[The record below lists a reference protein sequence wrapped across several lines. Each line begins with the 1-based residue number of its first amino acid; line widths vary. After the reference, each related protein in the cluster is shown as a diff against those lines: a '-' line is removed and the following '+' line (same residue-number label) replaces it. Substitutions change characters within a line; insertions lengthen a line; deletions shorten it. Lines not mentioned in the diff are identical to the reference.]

1 MNSEFTI
8 KSKES
13 FYMNAFDKNKESEL
27 ITELNSIINATII
40 NKQSDLTELLTTD
53 DKKLN
58 VPSDNIV
65 GEIGDSVQF
74 EVIESS
80 KNKLNLKQINN
91 KKEFEVSKNK
101 KNNQNKQLFK
111 KSDLIEQPK
120 DFNEIIKD
128 TIEEKQKLSSIK
140 RKLSYC
146 TNNVNSSAI
155 AQLTAEG
162 ISVSKV
168 DLTTLTNSIKNV
180 KENQDLNFS
189 TNEIDENTS
198 KEDNKTKIVKALKRN
213 DMPTT
218 KNNVDNL
225 DLLLEKSNDLK
236 NLNNDQIISILK
248 NNNTLTI
255 QNIYK
260 DKFSSYKEEP
270 IANFN
275 QNWDNISKEV
285 EKFLLK
291 NNLNTSNDLEISK
304 FLIKFDLPVT
314 TENIEKTDF
323 LTNINSKLNYD
334 YILNMGIKNI
344 IEDKNIYDIN
354 IHETNSFLSQNSLQ
368 INYDKIINK
377 LPLIKSTEVDY
388 LIKNNIPITINNL
401 LKNENK
407 QIGKIKLNEE
417 DYLKSIT
424 AQRQLLEVQL
434 KLTTEAS
441 KNLTKSN
448 IKIDTIPIKDALD
461 ILKSL
466 ENEKYKNSLI
476 TMGEIPTETK
486 MKDMENIFTK
496 VSTFNI
502 LYNNVFADAIDEKV
516 DFNIDSIDKSIKFAK
531 LQENYEIFETVANP
545 KYGDSFSKV
554 KSEFSPL
561 LESLGLPDTD
571 QNIKSA
577 SILSKN
583 NIDVTE
589 DNINEIKL
597 IDSKIEN
604 IYNRLHPNVVSSM
617 FKDGLNPSK
626 MHVDDLLDYV
636 SKFEETYGNN
646 IGDKIS
652 SYILTIDE
660 GKTQSKEQREAMIS
674 VYRMMNTI
682 QKNNSV
688 GLGLMLKNE
697 PELTLENMLQSA
709 KLYSYSKNNKN
720 IDFKLDNEFGMLN
733 DVDNSKTIL
742 STITK
747 YSEKVKYEYN
757 KLLTEEFINNAQ
769 PLNFSELLNT
779 NTNTL
784 SNNLENIVSE
794 LKNISDKNK
803 NMLNKLQIENEMQ
816 QINSLLETS
825 PNIISWLET
834 NSISSNIKN
843 IDNMKELNKNPFIL
857 SDFLNE
863 IKELYPTINIED
875 LVPSTDL
882 KEIKNGISSSE
893 ILENLN
899 EEIDS
904 KIKSY
909 ITDENIKIENLK
921 NMLLF
926 QEKINSSSSNDFKL
940 PIKLNDSISS
950 LNVHILNTAI
960 NSNDYEIFMNLN
972 TKNLGNI
979 EFKINALNNSYL
991 VTISGENDE
1000 ITKQL
1005 ENNKSDLMEILQNTN
1020 VNLNDVIIKFDIKNE
1035 IPSSLNES
1043 IPINFNYTESNFK
1056 AIV

>member
-1 MNSEFTI
+1 
-8 KSKES
+8 
-13 FYMNAFDKNKESEL
+13 
-27 ITELNSIINATII
+27 
-40 NKQSDLTELLTTD
+40 
-53 DKKLN
+53 
-58 VPSDNIV
+58 
-65 GEIGDSVQF
+65 
-74 EVIESS
+74 
-80 KNKLNLKQINN
+80 
-91 KKEFEVSKNK
+91 
-101 KNNQNKQLFK
+101 
-111 KSDLIEQPK
+111 
-120 DFNEIIKD
+120 
-128 TIEEKQKLSSIK
+128 
-140 RKLSYC
+140 
-146 TNNVNSSAI
+146 
-155 AQLTAEG
+155 
-162 ISVSKV
+162 
-168 DLTTLTNSIKNV
+168 
-180 KENQDLNFS
+180 
-189 TNEIDENTS
+189 
-198 KEDNKTKIVKALKRN
+198 
-213 DMPTT
+213 
-218 KNNVDNL
+218 
-225 DLLLEKSNDLK
+225 
-236 NLNNDQIISILK
+236 
-248 NNNTLTI
+248 
-255 QNIYK
+255 
-260 DKFSSYKEEP
+260 
-270 IANFN
+270 
-275 QNWDNISKEV
+275 
-285 EKFLLK
+285 
-291 NNLNTSNDLEISK
+291 
-304 FLIKFDLPVT
+304 
-314 TENIEKTDF
+314 
-323 LTNINSKLNYD
+323 
-334 YILNMGIKNI
+334 
-344 IEDKNIYDIN
+344 
-354 IHETNSFLSQNSLQ
+354 
-368 INYDKIINK
+368 
-377 LPLIKSTEVDY
+377 
-388 LIKNNIPITINNL
+388 
-401 LKNENK
+401 
-407 QIGKIKLNEE
+407 
-417 DYLKSIT
+417 
-424 AQRQLLEVQL
+424 
-434 KLTTEAS
+434 
-441 KNLTKSN
+441 
-448 IKIDTIPIKDALD
+448 
-461 ILKSL
+461 
-466 ENEKYKNSLI
+466 
-476 TMGEIPTETK
+476 
-486 MKDMENIFTK
+486 
-496 VSTFNI
+496 
-502 LYNNVFADAIDEKV
+502 
-516 DFNIDSIDKSIKFAK
+516 
-531 LQENYEIFETVANP
+531 
-545 KYGDSFSKV
+545 
-554 KSEFSPL
+554 
-561 LESLGLPDTD
+561 
-571 QNIKSA
+571 
-577 SILSKN
+577 
-583 NIDVTE
+583 
-589 DNINEIKL
+589 
-597 IDSKIEN
+597 
-604 IYNRLHPNVVSSM
+604 
-617 FKDGLNPSK
+617 
-626 MHVDDLLDYV
+626 
-636 SKFEETYGNN
+636 
-646 IGDKIS
+646 
-652 SYILTIDE
+652 
-660 GKTQSKEQREAMIS
+660 
-674 VYRMMNTI
+674 
-682 QKNNSV
+682 
-688 GLGLMLKNE
+688 MLKNE